1 MDGFGDNFD
10 QPEVDPAAEFL
21 AREQDQLAGLEDEL
35 NPGNAPPAADDA
47 MFGAQGSAPLTGSFE
62 MIDNFGQQDG
72 LGPDLLSSAPG
83 VPSEVKAESEP
94 LDAKVQ
100 LDGLTSQPKIFSTP
114 TPPKPVVKEEPE
126 KIRKWREEQK
136 KRLEEKDANEEK
148 RKEELREQAK
158 KELEEWYKHHEEQIA
173 KTKAANRN
181 AEKQFVAEA
190 GEIEPGTEWERIAK
204 LCDFNP
210 KSSKTS
216 KDVSRMRSIIL
227 QLKQTPPAAKRA

>member
-35 NPGNAPPAADDA
+35 NPGNAPPAAD
-47 MFGAQGSAPLTGSFE
+47 GSAPLTGSFE